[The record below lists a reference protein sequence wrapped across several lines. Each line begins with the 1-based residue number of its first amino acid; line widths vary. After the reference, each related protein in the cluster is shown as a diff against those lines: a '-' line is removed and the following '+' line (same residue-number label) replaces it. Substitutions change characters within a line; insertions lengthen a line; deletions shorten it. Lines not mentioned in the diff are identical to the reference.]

1 MTQMTL
7 ARRAGH
13 TRGWPPSRQTSLSAW
28 NRIGGQAQFYARTL
42 VAIPDA
48 VVHYRTE
55 LLRLIAQM
63 GLGTGALAVVGGTV
77 AIVGF
82 LTMTTGALVAVQGY
96 NQLASV
102 GFEALT
108 GFASAFFNV
117 RLIVPGTTSVALSAT
132 IGAGATAQIG
142 AMRIN
147 EEIDALEVI
156 GIRSVTY
163 LASTRVLAGVI
174 VVIPL
179 YCVAVMMAFLAARF
193 GTTVIYGQGSGV
205 YDHYFGTFL
214 IPTRSDLVLL
224 PVLAMAVVIM
234 LVHTYY
240 GYTASGGPAGVGEAV
255 GRAVR
260 TSMVIAAVEIV
271 FISLAVYGQ
280 SGNFN
285 LAG

>member
-1 MTQMTL
+1 VTVGL
-7 ARRAGH
+7 
-13 TRGWPPSRQTSLSAW
+13 PSRLRPKLGITVHNAVDGW
-28 NRIGGQAQFYARTL
+28 DRIGAQTRFYVKT
-42 VAIPDA
+42 VAA
-48 VVHYRTE
+48 VPEAVTRYRKE

-63 GLGTGALAVVGGTV
+63 GLGSGALAVVGGTV

-117 RLIVPGTTSVALSAT
+117 RLIVPGTVSVALSAT

-163 LASTRVLAGVI
+163 LASTRVVAGVV

-179 YCVAVMMAFLAARF
+179 YCIAVMMAFLAART
-193 GTTVIYGQGSGV
+193 GTVAIYGQGSGV
-205 YDHYFGTFL
+205 YDHYFNTFL
-214 IPTRSDLVLL
+214 NPTDVIWSFMQSV
-224 PVLAMAVVIM
+224 AMTIVIM

-240 GYTASGGPAGVGEAV
+240 GYTAKGGPAGVGEAV

-260 TSMVIAAVEIV
+260 TSMVVAAVEIV
-271 FISLAVYGQ
+271 MISLAVYGQ

>member
-1 MTQMTL
+1 MTL
-7 ARRAGH
+7 
-13 TRGWPPSRQTSLSAW
+13 TLPSRPLPRVRHTIDGAVAGW
-28 NRIGGQAQFYARTL
+28 NRIGSQSRFYAATL
-42 VAIPDA
+42 RSIPDA
-48 VVHYRTE
+48 VLHYRTE

-82 LTMTTGALVAVQGY
+82 LTITTGALVAVQGY

-102 GFEALT
+102 GVEALT

-117 RLIVPGTTSVALSAT
+117 RLIVPGTASVALSAT

-147 EEIDALEVI
+147 EEVDALEVI
-156 GIRSVTY
+156 GIRSITY
-163 LASTRVLAGVI
+163 LASTRVIAGVV

-179 YCVAVMMAFLAARF
+179 YCVAIMMAFLASRA
-193 GTTVIYGQGSGV
+193 GTTAVYGQGSGV
-205 YDHYFGTFL
+205 YDHYFNTFL
-214 IPTRSDLVLL
+214 SPRDIIWSFFQ
-224 PVLAMAVVIM
+224 VVAITVVVM

-240 GYTASGGPAGVGEAV
+240 GYTAHGGPAGVGEGV

-260 TSMVIAAVEIV
+260 TSMVVAAVEIV
-271 FISLAVYGQ
+271 MITLAVYGQ
-280 SGNFN
+280 SGNFH

>member
-1 MTQMTL
+1 MSQALGHGTL
-7 ARRAGH
+7 PRWSH
-13 TRGWPPSRQTSLSAW
+13 TVDNIVVGW
-28 NRIGGQAQFYARTL
+28 NRIGAQAQFYAKTL
-42 VAIPDA
+42 AAIPDA
-48 VVHYRTE
+48 VIHYRTE

-132 IGAGATAQIG
+132 IGAGATAQLG

-156 GIRSVTY
+156 GIRTVSY
-163 LASTRVLAGVI
+163 LAATRVLAGVM

-179 YCVAVMMAFLAARF
+179 Y
-193 GTTVIYGQGSGV
+193 
-205 YDHYFGTFL
+205 
-214 IPTRSDLVLL
+214 
-224 PVLAMAVVIM
+224 
-234 LVHTYY
+234 
-240 GYTASGGPAGVGEAV
+240 
-255 GRAVR
+255 
-260 TSMVIAAVEIV
+260 
-271 FISLAVYGQ
+271 
-280 SGNFN
+280 
-285 LAG
+285 